1 MTKKLIRLTLTD
13 FSETEKNMLA
23 DLVRIIVQNIMKETY
38 SSVTVKDKK
47 VKMTFAEP
55 FATLEK
61 LIRIAKQGIAE
72 YGYDEFAKALETT
85 KEGCLK
91 SIKKEPEGSFDTI
104 SQSSICSKWWTLTYG
119 LTLQI
124 RQIAA

>member
-1 MTKKLIRLTLTD
+1 MPY
-13 FSETEKNMLA
+13 SELSPEMIA
-23 DLVRIIVQNIMKETY
+23 QLVRQTY
-38 SSVTVKDKK
+38 SSVTVNAKK

-61 LIRIAKQGIAE
+61 LIRLAKQGIDE
-72 YGYDEFAKALETT
+72 YGYDEFAKTLANT
-85 KEGCLK
+85 KVTCLK
-91 SIKKEPEGSFDTI
+91 GIKKEPVGSIDSI
-104 SQSSICSKWWTLTYG
+104 SPSSTCMKWWTLTYG

>member
-61 LIRIAKQGIAE
+61 LISADK
-72 YGYDEFAKALETT
+72 T
-85 KEGCLK
+85 
-91 SIKKEPEGSFDTI
+91 SI
-104 SQSSICSKWWTLTYG
+104 
-119 LTLQI
+119 
-124 RQIAA
+124 